1 MKEKKQT
8 IKRVEDM
15 EIENKKG
22 KGKRKRKFPIQ
33 KQQKQKPPMTRE
45 VRKS

>member
-8 IKRVEDM
+8 IERVEDM